1 MPAKK
6 TAKKKL
12 NFEQSIEEL
21 EAIVTSMEEDQLSLE
36 ELIENYERGAILHK
50 NCESFLTSA
59 KTRLEKIH
67 QTPTT
72 EPTSKNQSPSDD
84 DEIRL
89 F

>member
-1 MPAKK
+1 MAAKK

-12 NFEQSIEEL
+12 SFEQSLEEL
-21 EAIVTSMEEDQLSLE
+21 EDIVTAMEEDQLSLE
-36 ELIENYERGAILHK
+36 QLIENYERGAILHK
-50 NCESFLTSA
+50 NCESFLSSA

-67 QTPTT
+67 SSPAT
-72 EPTSKNQSPSDD
+72 ESPSNNQSPSDD